1 MIRNAIK
8 VSGLLALMAL
18 ALGVSAA
25 SPAGAVVKLTSGK
38 TEGGVLKKTAAH
50 LTGVQYG
57 ETTSPD
63 KTETTNYFEIGLA
76 GNRQKLHCPNESV
89 SYTGTTPESGE
100 VENVTITPSYAGCRT
115 INAEHKLGLFAV
127 VTMEGCDY
135 VFNQPNEEVAAGHYK
150 GTASL
155 TCGEGENV
163 KIHVYLDEAHTIEL
177 CTTTVEPFE
186 NLGHITYKNIKEG
199 DEGRD
204 DITVKATVTK
214 IPYILHGACDD
225 SKEPTKTREDGEF
238 FSDVTLT
245 SPTHDITLSGTP

>member
-1 MIRNAIK
+1 
-8 VSGLLALMAL
+8 MAL
-18 ALGVSAA
+18 ALGAGAA
-25 SPAGAVVKLTSGK
+25 SPAGAEVTLTSGK
-38 TEGGVLKKTAAH
+38 TEGGVLNKTKAPVM
-50 LTGVQYG
+50 GVQYG
-57 ETTSPD
+57 ETTNPEG
-63 KTETTNYFEIGLA
+63 TETTNYFEVGLP
-76 GNRQKLHCPNESV
+76 GNRQKLHCPNGSV
-89 SYTGTTPESGE
+89 TYSGE
-100 VENVTITPSYAGCRT
+100 TATGDDKSLTITPTYNNCRT
-115 INAEHKLGLFAV
+115 VNNEHKLGLFAV